1 MNFPIDINAGQFLA
15 FAALAL
21 ATGVCF
27 GISIGINI
35 RDRYGRADRRVGPGR
50 DGARPSRLADC
61 VEVRQGS
68 VATR

>member
-27 GISIGINI
+27 GIAIGINL
-35 RDRYGRADRRVGPGR
+35 Y
-50 DGARPSRLADC
+50 ARH
-61 VEVRQGS
+61 GK
-68 VATR
+68 